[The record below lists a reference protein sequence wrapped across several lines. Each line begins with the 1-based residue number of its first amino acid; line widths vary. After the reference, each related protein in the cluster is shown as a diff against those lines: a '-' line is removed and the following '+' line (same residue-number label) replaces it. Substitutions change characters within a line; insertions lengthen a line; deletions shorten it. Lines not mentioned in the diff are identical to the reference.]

1 MRFLTLSFLALPL
14 FTSAAIDEQIAMPGP
29 FVDQSAPYTPQ
40 THSQPSLADLLT
52 IQSSASIYFSYARE
66 TELSSLFNDEKAR
79 LTLLVPTNKAIMA
92 LARKPHEGSAPVKD
106 GVITDSEF
114 DALSKEHVLRWVSAH
129 IIPKSPIS
137 LTSSEPY
144 DTMLPERQVTFKQ
157 VGSDENAPDWSR
169 VRLNDDVRLV
179 AMKEASNG
187 VLYMIDGTVKLD

>member
-1 MRFLTLSFLALPL
+1 M
-14 FTSAAIDEQIAMPGP
+14 
-29 FVDQSAPYTPQ
+29 
-40 THSQPSLADLLT
+40 
-52 IQSSASIYFSYARE
+52 
-66 TELSSLFNDEKAR
+66 
-79 LTLLVPTNKAIMA
+79 
-92 LARKPHEGSAPVKD
+92 KD

-129 IIPKSPIS
+129 IIPVSIAVVRERHHLFCPRQKSPIS

-179 AMKEASNG
+179 AMKEVRPYIYVYTG
-187 VLYMIDGTVKLD
+187 FLIKVMT

>member
-92 LARKPHEGSAPVKD
+92 LARKP
-106 GVITDSEF
+106 
-114 DALSKEHVLRWVSAH
+114 
-129 IIPKSPIS
+129 
-137 LTSSEPY
+137 
-144 DTMLPERQVTFKQ
+144 
-157 VGSDENAPDWSR
+157 
-169 VRLNDDVRLV
+169 
-179 AMKEASNG
+179 
-187 VLYMIDGTVKLD
+187 